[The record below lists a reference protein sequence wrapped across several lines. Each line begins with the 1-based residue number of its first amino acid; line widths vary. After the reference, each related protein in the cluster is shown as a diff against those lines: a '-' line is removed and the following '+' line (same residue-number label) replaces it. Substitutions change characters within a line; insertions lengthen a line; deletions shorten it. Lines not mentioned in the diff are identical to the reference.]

1 LLRKDGSKDDG
12 TEFIKGSAAQIWWS
26 TAGNNPKGLP
36 AGTSYS
42 ILIPDEDLRL
52 QLEVLDP
59 TGHETVYFGITDFN
73 PETVQFPLSIKAIR
87 LGDYLSLNTDALTKL
102 PGANLTITAAYNL
115 ASIDLAGTK
124 SRAYQLGYSLG
135 FSDIVYNTAGSPITS
150 PAMAFATGNST
161 IYNGFDGKVR
171 GDVIITINELA
182 SASTS
187 ANTYTVTVPADKFG
201 IPGKGTMLKLTT
213 TKVGWYDS
221 ATVGV
226 NDNDITVETT
236 EIPIN

>member
-1 LLRKDGSKDDG
+1 
-12 TEFIKGSAAQIWWS
+12 
-26 TAGNNPKGLP
+26 
-36 AGTSYS
+36 
-42 ILIPDEDLRL
+42 
-52 QLEVLDP
+52 
-59 TGHETVYFGITDFN
+59 
-73 PETVQFPLSIKAIR
+73 
-87 LGDYLSLNTDALTKL
+87 
-102 PGANLTITAAYNL
+102 
-115 ASIDLAGTK
+115 
-124 SRAYQLGYSLG
+124 
-135 FSDIVYNTAGSPITS
+135 
-150 PAMAFATGNST
+150 MAFATGNST